1 MDTEERLI
9 LRIIYSSISTS
20 TAFCFCFVKTGI
32 SIPFIA
38 FVVLASTLSIFVA
51 SLSWKYIELPSLNK
65 VKGNNLTKQ
74 ERIDEI
80 PAMPTETV
88 GATYRRSSRI

>member
-1 MDTEERLI
+1 MDKEERLI
-9 LRIIYSSISTS
+9 LRSIFSSISNS
-20 TAFCFCFVKTGI
+20 TAYCFCFVKMGI
-32 SIPFIA
+32 SIPFIV
-38 FVVLASTLSIFVA
+38 FGVLASILSIIVA

-65 VKGNNLTKQ
+65 VKGNNLSKQ